1 MTRFHRSV
9 PCRGVPPAR
18 NMNEADRSRATKTD
32 RLIRSSDT
40 PVLPAWSTRCFL
52 LCPQIVGR
60 VLELG
65 SRTTVLAAAVL
76 GAVLLAG
83 RFAASGAPLDE
94 LPASQPPPDQQSLLG
109 SLRPQLPA
117 NWRLSQ
123 PYIYLRISYVRV
135 FIQDEWRGNPIAA
148 AISLCP
154 ESDDR
159 IWDTTRIIRLV
170 MRYHQRDWPPYEC
183 RP

>member
-1 MTRFHRSV
+1 MFS
-9 PCRGVPPAR
+9 
-18 NMNEADRSRATKTD
+18 
-32 RLIRSSDT
+32 
-40 PVLPAWSTRCFL
+40 
-52 LCPQIVGR
+52 
-60 VLELG
+60 
-65 SRTTVLAAAVL
+65 
-76 GAVLLAG
+76 AVLLAG
-83 RFAASGAPLDE
+83 CLAASGAPLDE
-94 LPASQPPPDQQSLLG
+94 LPASQPPPDQQSLLD

-123 PYIYLRISYVRV
+123 AYIYLRISHVRV
-135 FIQDEWRGNPIAA
+135 FIPDEWRGNPIAA

-154 ESDDR
+154 EPDDG